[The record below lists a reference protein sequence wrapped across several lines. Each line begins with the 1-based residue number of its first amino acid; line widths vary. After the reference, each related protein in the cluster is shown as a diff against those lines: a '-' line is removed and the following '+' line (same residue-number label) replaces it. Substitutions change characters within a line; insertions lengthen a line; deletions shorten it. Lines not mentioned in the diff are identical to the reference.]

1 MQVSRKTAE
10 MALLFETVDVR
21 CLNRAGIYVNGTNC
35 VAFSWEGSEEIRAED
50 LLKIVSDFAI
60 CAFQR

>member
-21 CLNRAGIYVNGTNC
+21 CLNRAGIYVNG

-50 LLKIVSDFAI
+50 LLEIVSDFAI